1 MVTRILLIKQDNLI
15 TLSKKPKLLKV
26 FVRLLELTD
35 ATFHYYPIKSYQHLA
50 KILGF
55 KTKSGAWKAIN
66 KLVKMGVISIERGFI
81 RVPIRGY
88 FDDWRLI

>member
-1 MVTRILLIKQDNLI
+1 MMTRILLMRQDNLI

-35 ATFHYYPIKSYQHLA
+35 ATFHMYPIKSYQHLA
-50 KILGF
+50 KVLGF

-66 KLVKMGVISIERGFI
+66 KLVTMGLISIEHGFVK
-81 RVPIRGY
+81 VPIRGY
-88 FDDWRLI
+88 FDDMGL

>member
-50 KILGF
+50 KVLGF
-55 KTKSGAWKAIN
+55 KTKSGVWKAIN
-66 KLVKMGVISIERGFI
+66 KLVKMGLISLRYGFI

-88 FDDWRLI
+88 FNDIDL